1 MMDFSPRPSQQAILR
16 YTGGRLGIAA
26 VPGAGKTHI
35 LSALAAQIIH
45 NDGLQDGQEVLI
57 VTLVN
62 SAVDNFEARIKR
74 FFAERPIQAL
84 YKYRVRTLHGLA
96 HDIVREKP
104 ARVGLE
110 ERFSI
115 IDEREAGF
123 IRREAVNAWLASHA
137 ERLDDYL
144 DPALDD
150 SKRDW
155 VRRQQLPELLDS
167 LAMAFIRSSK
177 DRLLTP
183 ESLRAKLD
191 SSLAPLPLAELGWSI
206 YADYQRALA
215 YRGAVDFDDLI
226 RLALTLLESDDEYLE
241 RLRFRYPFILEDEA
255 QDSSLSQ
262 QRILG
267 LLSGGVVSIRP
278 DEHGATRPPDSNG
291 GNWVRVGDPNQAIFE
306 TFTTAD
312 PELLRQFIAENPSQD
327 MPESGRSQQ
336 SIISLANHLID
347 WVMSS
352 HPIPEA
358 RTSLSLPH
366 IEPVPEGY
374 EPVNPPDNPEA
385 IRLISKKYTP
395 EEELEAVVKSVKGYV
410 DSVADLPDEQKPTIA
425 ILVPRNNR
433 GIEVIDALKKRGIE
447 TIELISSTSNTRAA
461 AGSLNYLLS
470 YLADPQ
476 SASKLSKA
484 YRVWRRDWR
493 EGMSLR
499 GGSSSEAYR
508 DPTKQSPDE
517 DMSLRGTKQSP
528 DEDTSLRGTKQSPD
542 EVMSLRGTKQSPDED
557 MSLRGTK
564 QSPDEDMS
572 LRGTKQSPDD
582 KGIASGQRTS
592 LAMTSDEEGVAMSR
606 SALLATTSTLL
617 RKMVN
622 VENFVAPSQADDWL
636 AGLGES
642 EAEHVIQELSE
653 FRVYVQRWLNA
664 VTLPIDQLV
673 LTLAQDV
680 FSKASDLA
688 LAHKLALVLRQAA
701 NGHADW
707 RLPELS
713 SELALIAR
721 NERRFIGF
729 SSDDSGFDPERHRGA
744 VVVTTM
750 HKAKGLEWDRVYL
763 MSVNNYDFPS
773 LQPYDRYIS
782 EKWFVRSDG
791 LDTSEKSARST
802 RPPEY
807 PNKRLNLEAEAL
819 AQLSA
824 LESKSEYEWYEEGA
838 ATAQSRLDYVK
849 ERLRLLYV
857 GITRAKKDLIV
868 TWNSGRQ
875 GDATPSLAMSELMG
889 WWEK

>member
-1 MMDFSPRPSQQAILR
+1 MNFTPRPSQQNILR

-45 NDGLQDGQEVLI
+45 SGALGDDQEVLI

-62 SAVDNFEARIKR
+62 SAVDNFEARIKG
-74 FFAERPIQAL
+74 FFAERPLQAL

-115 IDEREAGF
+115 IDEREADF
-123 IRREAVNAWLASHA
+123 IRRESVNAWLSAHPDF
-137 ERLDDYL
+137 LDDYL
-144 DPALDD
+144 DPALEE

-155 VRRQQLPELLDS
+155 VRRQQLPNMVDS
-167 LAMAFIRSSK
+167 LALAFIRSAK

-191 SSLAPLPLAELGWSI
+191 ASPAPLPLAELGWSI

-215 YRGAVDFDDLI
+215 YRGSVDFDDLI
-226 RLALTLLESDDEYLE
+226 RLALTLLESDEEYLE

-267 LLSGGVVSIRP
+267 LLSG
-278 DEHGATRPPDSNG
+278 DG

-312 PELLRQFIAENPSQD
+312 PELLREFIQNNNHAD
-327 MPESGRSQQ
+327 MPESGRSQP
-336 SIISLANHLID
+336 SIIAIANHLID
-347 WVMSS
+347 WTMDA
-352 HPIPEA
+352 HPDPNVRA
-358 RTSLSLPH
+358 ALSLPH
-366 IEPVPEGY
+366 IVPVPEDD
-374 EPVNPPDNPEA
+374 PQQNPPDNPKG
-385 IRLISKKYTP
+385 IRFISKKYTP
-395 EEELEAVVKSVKGYV
+395 DEELEAVVKSIKSYV
-410 DSVADLPDEQKPTIA
+410 DSIKDLPIEQQPTIA
-425 ILVPRNNR
+425 VLTTINDR
-433 GIEVIDALKKRGIE
+433 GTALYKRLREKGVDAIEMLK
-447 TIELISSTSNTRAA
+447 STEKTRTT
-461 AGSLNYLLS
+461 AGSISYLLS
-470 YLADPQ
+470 YLSDPQ
-476 SASKLSKA
+476 SANKLSKA
-484 YRVWRRDWR
+484 YHVWRRDWR
-493 EGMSLR
+493 ESPSTPSLR
-499 GGSSSEAYR
+499 AFG
-508 DPTKQSPDE
+508 KQSPGDE
-517 DMSLRGTKQSP
+517 
-528 DEDTSLRGTKQSPD
+528 
-542 EVMSLRGTKQSPDED
+542 
-557 MSLRGTK
+557 
-564 QSPDEDMS
+564 
-572 LRGTKQSPDD
+572 
-582 KGIASGQRTS
+582 GIANEEGIALQST
-592 LAMTSDEEGVAMSR
+592 LAMTESR
-606 SALLATTSTLL
+606 SALLATTSALL

-622 VENFVAPSQADDWL
+622 VENFIAPHDLTPNPSPKRRGESDDWL
-636 AGLGES
+636 SALGES
-642 EAEHVIQELSE
+642 EAEHVIQELKE
-653 FRVYVQRWLNA
+653 FRVNVQRWLNA

-680 FSKASDLA
+680 FSEASDLA
-688 LAHKLALVLRQAA
+688 LAHKLALVLRGAA
-701 NGHADW
+701 DDHADW
-707 RLPELS
+707 RLPELT
-713 SELALIAR
+713 SELAVIAK

-729 SSDDSGFDPERHRGA
+729 SSDDSGFDPERHRGV

-773 LQPYDRYIS
+773 NMPNDRFIS
-782 EKWFVRSDG
+782 EKWFVRSG
-791 LDTSEKSARST
+791 
-802 RPPEY
+802 
-807 PNKRLNLEAEAL
+807 LNLEAEAL
-819 AQLSA
+819 AQLTA
-824 LESKSEYEWYEEGA
+824 LGSSSEYDWYEEGA
-838 ATAQSRLDYVK
+838 ATMGSRLGYVK

-889 WWEK
+889 FFEK